1 MVELWLI
8 DVSARRDL
16 WYQFTSDEKRK
27 SFMSA
32 STLGDILLTPA
43 VEWEAF
49 AKAWVALGEEEGK
62 KRGDEVDELADAM
75 GNWGTKEEKDEVMM
89 E

>member
-1 MVELWLI
+1 
-8 DVSARRDL
+8 
-16 WYQFTSDEKRK
+16 
-27 SFMSA
+27 MSA

-49 AKAWVALGEEEGK
+49 AREWVALGIDEEKE
-62 KRGDEVDELADAM
+62 RGDEVDELADAM
-75 GNWGTKEEKDEVMM
+75 GNWGNSEEKDSVML